1 LSLLLMFIG
10 GSPVGTAGG
19 IKTVTFVELFASA
32 LAAIKQRNDAV
43 IFHRTLSK
51 QAVTKATGV
60 ACMSFSI
67 MFLSTILLAAVT
79 DASAMDI
86 AYETVSATATVG
98 LSRNLTGSLNMAGKW
113 IIIATMYLG
122 RIGPISLAFAFNL
135 KKQSLNTIKYPA
147 EDISVG

>member
-1 LSLLLMFIG
+1 
-10 GSPVGTAGG
+10 
-19 IKTVTFVELFASA
+19 
-32 LAAIKQRNDAV
+32 
-43 IFHRTLSK
+43 
-51 QAVTKATGV
+51 
-60 ACMSFSI
+60 MSFSI

-79 DASAMDI
+79 NASAMDI